1 MSTVPTVDVTFIGIS
16 PSSGPFDAP
25 LTLTLGFSL
34 DAPIASASWQVRY
47 MVDMAHK
54 RHLLELARWPAEG
67 AAALAYGAEAGQSV
81 TIEVPE
87 LQLGDLKDKPSV
99 LANAGLL
106 LATLYDGEEEVIQI
120 SMLTQVEKAGEALVR
135 TIFSP
140 LDQ

>member
-1 MSTVPTVDVTFIGIS
+1 MFSPERYLSGVQRLVTLTGSPNYQGPSGFSEPETLALDRYARSRRDVTAFLDAHCCMSTVR
-16 PSSGPFDAP
+16 AP
-25 LTLTLGFSL
+25 
-34 DAPIASASWQVRY
+34 AV
-47 MVDMAHK
+47 
-54 RHLLELARWPAEG
+54 
-67 AAALAYGAEAGQSV
+67 AYGAEAGQSV